1 MVKSGVLFFFKS
13 QRINEIN
20 EINPLLSSSPKTH
33 LKKITSPPLFM
44 VAPVTDLT

>member
-20 EINPLLSSSPKTH
+20 EINPLPSSSLKTH
-33 LKKITSPPLFM
+33 LKKITSPLFLLLYLS
-44 VAPVTDLT
+44 PF